1 MTPDRHD
8 QTLPAAAPAP
18 TGAGAPDFQTAVRR
32 FTRDENGQAMTE
44 FVIVMP
50 LFLFLV
56 MAIMQFSLNAMGTY
70 MLTLGNFYA
79 LRTAAVTQEYAD
91 LNLSGFNV
99 VNDARQTA
107 RYVMTPA
114 WVVKGDI
121 ALSLDSYNSIAVT
134 SQRQGN
140 EVQVQTTFNYPM
152 VIPIARNVIGAAH
165 RLNQGNTVR
174 GTWGDL
180 GRANLTGSRAANN
193 LQAVDDD
200 FVLIQNGT
208 ILHQIFT
215 QLNLSFGFTTG
226 TAFVRLPMTSNN
238 RFSGDANN
246 TRHSLLIARRRY

>member
-1 MTPDRHD
+1 MTPSR
-8 QTLPAAAPAP
+8 
-18 TGAGAPDFQTAVRR
+18 PDTTIPSAQPSFQAAVRR
-32 FTRDENGQAMTE
+32 FSRDENGQAMTE

-70 MLTLGNFYA
+70 VLTLGNFYA
-79 LRTAAVTQEYAD
+79 LRTASVTQEYAD
-91 LNLSGFNV
+91 LNFSGFNV
-99 VNDARQTA
+99 VNDARETA
-107 RYVMTPA
+107 RYVMSPA
-114 WVVKGDI
+114 WCVKGDF
-121 ALSLDSYNSIAVT
+121 LLTLDSYNSVTVT

-165 RLNQGNTVR
+165 RLNQGNTVSS
-174 GTWGDL
+174 TWGDL
-180 GRANLTGSRAANN
+180 GPAGQRRQNN

-200 FVLIQNGT
+200 FVFIQNGG
-208 ILHQIFT
+208 ILHQLFT
-215 QLNLSFGFTTG
+215 LLNMNFGFTTG

-238 RFSGDANN
+238 RFSGDPNN